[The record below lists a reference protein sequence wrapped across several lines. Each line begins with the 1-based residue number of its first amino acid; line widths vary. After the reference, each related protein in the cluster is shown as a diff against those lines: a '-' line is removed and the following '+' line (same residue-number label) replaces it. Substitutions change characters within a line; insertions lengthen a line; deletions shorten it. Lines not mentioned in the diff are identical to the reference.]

1 MKKNIIFA
9 ATIALSITLATQPA
23 IAALK
28 PGATAATFATDAALG
43 GRGFTFDMAK
53 ALKKGPVVLYFY
65 PKAFTS
71 GCTVEAHEFAEATD
85 DFAKMGATVVGI
97 SADDIDTLKKF
108 SVEECRNKFAV
119 GVGTQTMIRSYDAGI
134 PGTPM
139 SNRITYVI
147 APDSKVVFAY
157 VNGGVNGHVSGALQA
172 VKDWRTTHPYHHVR
186 KRRK

>member
-9 ATIALSITLATQPA
+9 ATFALLSSMSVQPA

-28 PGATAATFATDAALG
+28 PGATATSFTTDAVLG

-53 ALKKGPVVLYFY
+53 ALKKGPVVIYFY

-97 SADDIDTLKKF
+97 SADDIETLKKF
-108 SVEECRNKFAV
+108 SVAECRNKFAV
-119 GVGTQTMIRSYDAGI
+119 GVGTQAMIRSYDAGI

-139 SNRITYVI
+139 SDRITYVI
-147 APDSKVVFAY
+147 APDKKVIFAFA
-157 VNGGVNGHVSGALQA
+157 NGGVNGHVSGAMQA
-172 VKDWRTTHPYHHVR
+172 VKDWRATHPYHHVR